1 MEECNNHRVKVFFLV
16 YRHGSAI
23 IEDVCWIAAK
33 EEVCMTRKKKLLL
46 NTVAGILKQLV
57 TVICGFILPRYMLLY
72 YGSSVNGLVSS
83 ISHFLSFISLLDMG
97 VGAVIQANL
106 YKPLADQDNDQIS
119 RIVKSSERFFRKL
132 AYIFI
137 GYIVVLC
144 FAFPSMVDFGAWY
157 TVSLLLIIAIS
168 TLAQYLFGMT
178 YQLLLNADQRSYVQ
192 LVMQIGTI
200 VLNTIFA
207 IILMRMGAS
216 IHIVKLMTAAVFV
229 LRPIGQ
235 MLYVHKHYSINST
248 IKVVGEPIKQKW
260 NGFSQHLASV
270 VCQNIDVT
278 VLTLFSTLK
287 NVSIYSVYFTVTSGV
302 EQIVMTAA
310 TGLESLFGNMIAKG
324 EKDKLLTTFSTVEWI
339 VHTGVTIIFTI
350 ASITIVPFIRVY
362 TDGITDANYIVPVF
376 GILLVA
382 AYGAECLR
390 VPYFRV
396 IKAAGHFRET
406 QNGAFI
412 AAGLNTVITVA
423 LVFKFGLIGTAVGT
437 LVAMFYHTC
446 YFAWYLRKNILERP
460 IRYFA
465 KYLITDFVVAVVSFC
480 IAKVFVIGE
489 NSYLA
494 WIFHAVKV
502 SIVVIVISGI
512 INLVVYRKQMKNTL
526 VLMKRR

>member
-1 MEECNNHRVKVFFLV
+1 M
-16 YRHGSAI
+16 S
-23 IEDVCWIAAK
+23 
-33 EEVCMTRKKKLLL
+33 RKKKLLL
-46 NTVAGILKQLV
+46 NTGAGILKQLV

-106 YKPLADQDNDQIS
+106 YKPLADKNEEQIS
-119 RIVKSSERFFRKL
+119 RIVKSSERFFRRL

-144 FAFPSMVDFGAWY
+144 FVFPSMVDFGVWY

-200 VLNTIFA
+200 VLNTVFA
-207 IILMRMGAS
+207 IVLMRLGAS
-216 IHIVKLMTAAVFV
+216 IQAVKLMTAIVFV
-229 LRPIGQ
+229 LRPLEQ
-235 MLYVHKHYSINST
+235 MLYVHRHYRINKK
-248 IKVVGEPIKQKW
+248 IKVDGEPIKQKW

-287 NVSIYSVYFTVTSGV
+287 NVSIYSVYYNVTNGV

-310 TGLESLFGNMIAKG
+310 TGLEPLFGNMIAKG
-324 EKDKLLTTFSTVEWI
+324 EKEKLLATFSTVEWI

-350 ASITIVPFIRVY
+350 AAITIVPFIRVY
-362 TDGITDANYIVPVF
+362 TDGITDANYIAPAF

-396 IKAAGHFRET
+396 IKAAGHFKET

-423 LVFKFGLIGTAVGT
+423 LVFKFGLIGAAIGT
-437 LVAMFYHTC
+437 LIAMLYHTC
-446 YFAWYLRKNILERP
+446 YFAWYLRKSILERP
-460 IRYFA
+460 IRYFI
-465 KYLITDFVVAVVSFC
+465 KYLITDFVVAIASFWV
-480 IAKVFVIGE
+480 AKIFVMSEI
-489 NSYLA
+489 SYLA
-494 WIFHAVKV
+494 WFILAVEV
-502 SIVVIVISGI
+502 SLIVIVISGI
-512 INLVVYRKQMKNTL
+512 VNLIVYRKQMKNTM
-526 VLMKRR
+526 VLLKRR

>member
-1 MEECNNHRVKVFFLV
+1 M
-16 YRHGSAI
+16 S
-23 IEDVCWIAAK
+23 
-33 EEVCMTRKKKLLL
+33 RKKKLLL
-46 NTVAGILKQLV
+46 NTGAGILKQLV

-106 YKPLADQDNDQIS
+106 YKPLADQNNDQIS
-119 RIVKSSERFFRKL
+119 RLIKSSERFFRRL

-144 FAFPSMVDFGAWY
+144 FIFPSMVDFGAWY

-192 LVMQIGTI
+192 LAMQIGTI
-200 VLNTIFA
+200 VLNTVFA
-207 IILMRMGAS
+207 IVLMRLGAS
-216 IHIVKLMTAAVFV
+216 IHAVKLMTAAVFV
-229 LRPIGQ
+229 LRPLGQ
-235 MLYVHKHYSINST
+235 MLYVHRHYSINKKIEVS
-248 IKVVGEPIKQKW
+248 GEPIKQKW

-287 NVSIYSVYFTVTSGV
+287 NVSIYSVYYNVTNGV

-324 EKDKLLTTFSTVEWI
+324 EKEKLLATFCMVEWI

-350 ASITIVPFIRVY
+350 AAITIVPFIRVY
-362 TDGITDANYIVPVF
+362 TDGITDANYIAPAF

-382 AYGAECLR
+382 AYGAESLR

-396 IKAAGHFRET
+396 IKAAGHFKET

-423 LVFKFGLIGTAVGT
+423 LIFKFGLIGAAIGT
-437 LVAMFYHTC
+437 LIAMLYHTC
-446 YFAWYLRKNILERP
+446 YFAWYLRKSILERP
-460 IRYFA
+460 IRYFV
-465 KYLITDFVVAVVSFC
+465 KYLITDFVVAIASFLA
-480 IAKVFVIGE
+480 AKIFVMSEI
-489 NSYLA
+489 SYFA
-494 WIFHAVKV
+494 WIIFAVKV
-502 SIVVIVISGI
+502 SLIVLVISGGV
-512 INLVVYRKQMKNTL
+512 NLIVYRKHIKNTL
-526 VLMKRR
+526 VLIKRR